1 MIPLEGVWF
10 ILVALSFAVYVVLDG
25 FDLGAGILHLRIAQT
40 PTQRRLILKSI
51 GPVWDGN
58 EVWLLVAG
66 ATAYLA
72 FPALYADT
80 IAGFYLPVSIVLWL
94 FLLRALGIEMKH
106 HFFPLPHPSE
116 DADEASASHALWDE
130 LWDHAFAGASLLLTL
145 FLGVALGNI
154 VRGFNLDENGR
165 FFTPLWT
172 DFTVSG
178 TVGIFD
184 WFTLTVGV
192 TAVAALSLHG
202 ALWVAHRTEGP
213 TAERAKVFV
222 PPLLLTTAGGGLA
235 STAGVFSVRS
245 DLWPRA
251 LQEPWLFALPTLAAL
266 SLLAI
271 VHQARRRSYLAAFLF
286 SCGFIAA
293 MVLAAAATIYPYV
306 LPAREAGH
314 GVLASVARSSDYS
327 LRVGLAWWI
336 PGVLLATSYFVF
348 VYRKLPRTLKEEDVV
363 HDDH

>member
-1 MIPLEGVWF
+1 MIPLEAVWF
-10 ILVALSFAVYVVLDG
+10 ILVALTFAVYVVLDG
-25 FDLGAGILHLRIAQT
+25 FDLGAGILHLRIART
-40 PTQRRLILKSI
+40 PLQRRLVLRSI

-106 HFFPLPHPSE
+106 HFFPLVPASE
-116 DADEASASHALWDE
+116 DPEDGSTAHALWDE

-154 VRGFNLDENGR
+154 VRGFNLDDRGR

-192 TAVAALSLHG
+192 TAVAAVSLHG

-213 TAERAKVFV
+213 TADRARALIE
-222 PPLLLTTAGGGLA
+222 PLVLATAGGGLA

-251 LQEPWLFALPTLAAL
+251 TQEPWLFALPAFAAL
-266 SLLAI
+266 SLVAI
-271 VHQARRRSYLAAFLF
+271 VRQARKRNFLSGFLF
-286 SCGFIAA
+286 SCGFISA
-293 MVLAAAATIYPYV
+293 MILAAAASIYPYV

-327 LRVGLAWWI
+327 LRVGLVWWI
-336 PGVLLATSYFVF
+336 PGILLATAYFVF
-348 VYRKLPRTLKEEDVV
+348 VYRKLPGSLREEDVA
-363 HDDH
+363 HEEH